1 MAGFFVCEMMGRF
14 AGDLMADYPTR
25 EEAITLLHTYTK
37 TDSLRRH
44 ALGVEQAMRKMA
56 EKYDGDSDEWGIT
69 GLMHDF
75 DYEKYPSMDDHPFKG
90 NEILKSKG
98 YPESITQAIMGHAT
112 YSGVPRETDMAKA
125 LFAVDELTG
134 FIFAVTYV
142 RPSKSIFEVK
152 PRSVKKKLKQKSFAA
167 SVLREDIFQ
176 SVEELGVDLT
186 EHIQFVIDALSEKA
200 QELGLKGDATAEI
213 SVK

>member
-1 MAGFFVCEMMGRF
+1 MTQVF
-14 AGDLMADYPTR
+14 PTR
-25 EEAITLLHTYTK
+25 KDAIELLHEYTK

-56 EKYDGDSDEWGIT
+56 EKYHGDPNEWGIT

-75 DYEKYPSMDDHPFKG
+75 DYEMYPTMEEHPYKG
-90 NEILKSKG
+90 NEILKLKG
-98 YPESITQAIMGHAT
+98 YPDSITQAIMGHAT
-112 YSGVPRETDMAKA
+112 YTGVARETDMAKS

-167 SVLREDIFQ
+167 SVVREDIFL
-176 SVEELGVDLT
+176 SVDELGLDLT
-186 EHIQFVIDALSEKA
+186 EHVQFVIDALSEKA
-200 QELGLKGDATAEI
+200 EELGLKGEV
-213 SVK
+213 SPS

>member
-1 MAGFFVCEMMGRF
+1 MTQVF
-14 AGDLMADYPTR
+14 PTR
-25 EEAITLLHTYTK
+25 KDAIELLHEYTK

-56 EKYDGDSDEWGIT
+56 EKYHGDPNEWGIT

-75 DYEKYPSMDDHPFKG
+75 DYEMYPTMEEHPYKG

-98 YPESITQAIMGHAT
+98 YPDSITQAIMGHAT
-112 YSGVPRETDMAKA
+112 YTGVARETDMAKS

-167 SVLREDIFQ
+167 SVVREDIFQ
-176 SVEELGVDLT
+176 SVDELGLDLT
-186 EHIQFVIDALSEKA
+186 DHVQFVIDALSEKA
-200 QELGLKGDATAEI
+200 EELGLKGEV
-213 SVK
+213 SPS

>member
-1 MAGFFVCEMMGRF
+1 MTQVF
-14 AGDLMADYPTR
+14 PTR
-25 EEAITLLHTYTK
+25 KDAIELLHEYTK

-56 EKYDGDSDEWGIT
+56 EKYHGDPNEWGIT

-75 DYEKYPSMDDHPFKG
+75 DYEMYPTMEEHPYKG

-98 YPESITQAIMGHAT
+98 YPDSITQAIMGHAT
-112 YSGVPRETDMAKA
+112 YTGVARETDMAKS

-167 SVLREDIFQ
+167 SVVREDIFL
-176 SVEELGVDLT
+176 SVDELGLDLT
-186 EHIQFVIDALSEKA
+186 EHVQFVIDALSEKA
-200 QELGLKGDATAEI
+200 EELGLKGEVPP
-213 SVK
+213 S

>member
-1 MAGFFVCEMMGRF
+1 MNQN
-14 AGDLMADYPTR
+14 YPTR
-25 EEAITLLHTYTK
+25 EDAINLLHEYTK

-56 EKYDGDSDEWGIT
+56 EKYHGDPDKWGIT

-75 DYEKYPSMDDHPFKG
+75 DYEMYPTVDEHPYKS
-90 NEILKSKG
+90 NKILKSKS
-98 YPESITQAIMGHAT
+98 YPDSIPQAIMGHAT
-112 YSGVPRETDMAKA
+112 YTGIERETDMAKS

-167 SVLREDIFQ
+167 SVIREDIFQ
-176 SVEELGVDLT
+176 SVEELNLDLT

-200 QELGLKGDATAEI
+200 EELGLKGELL
-213 SVK
+213 SS

>member
-1 MAGFFVCEMMGRF
+1 MSDF
-14 AGDLMADYPTR
+14 PNR
-25 EEAITLLHTYTK
+25 EDAIKLLHKYTK

-56 EKYDGDSDEWGIT
+56 GKYNGDPDEWGIT

-75 DYEKYPSMDDHPFKG
+75 DYEMHPTIEEHPYIG

-112 YSGVPRETDMAKA
+112 YTGVSRETDMAKA

-142 RPSKSIFEVK
+142 RPPKSIFEVK
-152 PRSVKKKLKQKSFAA
+152 PKSVKKKLKQKSFAA

-186 EHIQFVIDALSEKA
+186 EHIQFVIDALAEKA
-200 QELGLKGDATAEI
+200 EELGLKGELE
-213 SVK
+213 

>member
-1 MAGFFVCEMMGRF
+1 MTQIF
-14 AGDLMADYPTR
+14 PTR
-25 EEAITLLHTYTK
+25 EDAIELLHEYTK

-56 EKYDGDSDEWGIT
+56 EKYHGDPNEWGIT

-75 DYEKYPSMDDHPFKG
+75 DYEMYPTMEEHPYKG

-98 YPESITQAIMGHAT
+98 YPDSITQAIMGHAT
-112 YSGVPRETDMAKA
+112 YTGVARETDMAKS

-167 SVLREDIFQ
+167 SVVREDIFL
-176 SVEELGVDLT
+176 SVDELGLDLT
-186 EHIQFVIDALSEKA
+186 EHVQFVIDALSEKA
-200 QELGLKGDATAEI
+200 EELGLKGEV
-213 SVK
+213 SPS

>member
-1 MAGFFVCEMMGRF
+1 MS
-14 AGDLMADYPTR
+14 DYPLR
-25 EEAITLLHTYTK
+25 EESMKLLYEYTK

-56 EKYDGDSDEWGIT
+56 VKYNGDPHEWGIT

-75 DYEKYPSMDDHPFKG
+75 DYEMNPTIEEHPYKG

-112 YSGVPRETDMAKA
+112 YTGVSRETDMAKA

-152 PRSVKKKLKQKSFAA
+152 PKSVIKKLKQKSFAA

-186 EHIQFVIDALSEKA
+186 EHIQFVIDALAEKA
-200 QELGLKGDATAEI
+200 EELGLKGETE
-213 SVK
+213 

>member
-1 MAGFFVCEMMGRF
+1 MNQN
-14 AGDLMADYPTR
+14 YPTR
-25 EEAITLLHTYTK
+25 EDAINLLHEYTK

-56 EKYDGDSDEWGIT
+56 EKYHGDPDEWGIA

-75 DYEKYPSMDDHPFKG
+75 DYEMYPTVDEHPYKG
-90 NEILKSKG
+90 NKILKSKG
-98 YPESITQAIMGHAT
+98 YPDSITQAIMGHAT
-112 YSGVPRETDMAKA
+112 YTGIERETDMAKS

-167 SVLREDIFQ
+167 SVIREDIFQ
-176 SVEELGVDLT
+176 SVEELNLDLT

-200 QELGLKGDATAEI
+200 EELGLKGELL
-213 SVK
+213 SS

>member
-1 MAGFFVCEMMGRF
+1 MSDF
-14 AGDLMADYPTR
+14 PNR
-25 EEAITLLHTYTK
+25 EDAIKLLHKYTK

-56 EKYDGDSDEWGIT
+56 GKYNGDPDEWGIT

-75 DYEKYPSMDDHPFKG
+75 DYEMHPTIEEHPYIG

-112 YSGVPRETDMAKA
+112 YTGVSRETYMAKA

-152 PRSVKKKLKQKSFAA
+152 PKSVKKKLKQKSFAA

-200 QELGLKGDATAEI
+200 EELGLKGELE
-213 SVK
+213 

>member
-1 MAGFFVCEMMGRF
+1 MSDF
-14 AGDLMADYPTR
+14 PNR
-25 EEAITLLHTYTK
+25 EDAIKLLHKYTK

-44 ALGVEQAMRKMA
+44 ALGVEQVMRKMA
-56 EKYDGDSDEWGIT
+56 GKYNGDPDEWGIT

-75 DYEKYPSMDDHPFKG
+75 DYEMHPTIEEHPYIG

-112 YSGVPRETDMAKA
+112 YTGVSRETDMAKA

-152 PRSVKKKLKQKSFAA
+152 PKSVKKKLKQKSFAA

-186 EHIQFVIDALSEKA
+186 EHIQFVIDALAEKA
-200 QELGLKGDATAEI
+200 EELGLKGELE
-213 SVK
+213 